1 MMRAL
6 RVSPRA
12 LPLRRNL
19 KRSKT
24 MKIRPTQQHD
34 LSALQLV
41 LDGTALFPGDLLPA
55 MISGFLT
62 GAESSQI
69 WLTCD
74 VDGTATGFCYAI
86 PEMAAE
92 GTWNMLAIA
101 VLPALQ
107 GGGHGRAL
115 MAHLEETLRSRGQRI
130 LIVDTSGTD
139 AFSRTRE
146 FYRKNGYTEEARIR
160 EFWATGDDKITF
172 WKSLV

>member
-1 MMRAL
+1 
-6 RVSPRA
+6 
-12 LPLRRNL
+12 
-19 KRSKT
+19 

-55 MISGFLT
+55 MISGFLS
-62 GAESSQI
+62 GAESSEI
-69 WLTCD
+69 WLTCELE
-74 VDGTATGFCYAI
+74 GTATGFCYAI

-101 VLPALQ
+101 VLPAVQRL
-107 GGGHGRAL
+107 GHGGAL
-115 MAHLEETLRSRGQRI
+115 VARLEAMLRERGQRI

-139 AFSRTRE
+139 AFARTRE

-160 EFWATGDDKITF
+160 DFWADGDDKIVF
-172 WKSLV
+172 WKALG